1 MKRIAF
7 YAASLILLFSAC
19 SNDEKKIT
27 DAAMGYLNATA
38 NYKIDDAFPFASKET
53 RENTLPFIKE
63 KLLPI
68 TDTASIRANTP
79 ATIEITEIRIGID
92 SAEVDY
98 IKNTPLNT
106 SENTVLL
113 IKEEGK
119 WVVDIPLALPETIT
133 VSPNGAY
140 TDTSVVANRKSDI
153 IGAKRKSDTTAKSDT
168 PAQPRK

>member
-7 YAASLILLFSAC
+7 YAAALILLFSSC
-19 SNDEKKIT
+19 SNEEKKIT

-38 NYKIDDAFPFASKET
+38 NYRIDDAFPFASKDT

-68 TDTASIRANTP
+68 TDTESIRANTP
-79 ATIEITEIRIGID
+79 ATIDITEIRIGID

-98 IKNTPLNT
+98 IKNTPLHT
-106 SENTVLL
+106 TENTILL

-119 WVVDIPLALPETIT
+119 WVVDVTLALPETIT
-133 VSPNGAY
+133 VSPNGIS
-140 TDTSVVANRKSDI
+140 TDTHVATSRNADPTEK
-153 IGAKRKSDTTAKSDT
+153 
-168 PAQPRK
+168 

>member
-7 YAASLILLFSAC
+7 YAAALILLFSSC
-19 SNDEKKIT
+19 SNEEKKIT

-38 NYKIDDAFPFASKET
+38 NYRIDDAFPFASKDT

-106 SENTVLL
+106 TENTVLL

-119 WVVDIPLALPETIT
+119 WVVDVTLALPETIT
-133 VSPNGAY
+133 VSPNGIS
-140 TDTSVVANRKSDI
+140 TDTHVATSRNADP
-153 IGAKRKSDTTAKSDT
+153 TTK
-168 PAQPRK
+168 

>member
-7 YAASLILLFSAC
+7 YAAALILLFSSC
-19 SNDEKKIT
+19 SNEEKKIT

-38 NYKIDDAFPFASKET
+38 NYRIDDAFPFASKDT

-98 IKNTPLNT
+98 VKNTPLHT
-106 SENTVLL
+106 TENTILL

-119 WVVDIPLALPETIT
+119 WVVDVTLALPETIT
-133 VSPNGAY
+133 VSPNGIS
-140 TDTSVVANRKSDI
+140 TDTHIAAS
-153 IGAKRKSDTTAKSDT
+153 RKSDTTAK
-168 PAQPRK
+168 